1 MPSRSKPAGFI
12 PPQLATLVSEVPQGP
27 EWLHEI
33 KFDGYRF
40 IAVIQGRRARLFTR
54 KGLDWSDR
62 FPGVASACAAL
73 PVKHAV
79 LDGEVVAL
87 LPDGRS
93 SFQALQQA
101 MGGGRHPIV
110 YYGFDLLALNGEDLR
125 PLPLL
130 ERKNRLAA
138 LLRGRRGPGA
148 RTIRFSTHV
157 TSNGNEVLRRAC
169 AMGLEGIVSKRADAP
184 YASTRTR
191 SWLKI
196 KCLNRQEFV
205 VVGFTEPQGRR
216 MGIGALLLGVYD
228 RNELRYAGKVG
239 TGMGD
244 ALLRDLRGRLDRL
257 VRETPAFTGTV
268 SRGLKG
274 ISWVEPRLVVEAE
287 FTEWTD
293 DGRLRHPSFVGLR
306 EDKPA
311 REVKREMPAR

>member
-1 MPSRSKPAGFI
+1 
-12 PPQLATLVSEVPQGP
+12 VPEGP

-40 IAVIQGRRARLFTR
+40 ITVVQDGTARLFTR

-62 FPGVASACAAL
+62 FPGVASACSAL
-73 PVKHAV
+73 PVQQAV

-101 MGGGRHPIV
+101 MGGGGHPIV
-110 YYGFDLLALNGEDLR
+110 YFVFDLLVLNGDDLR
-125 PLPLL
+125 DRPLL
-130 ERKNRLAA
+130 DRKQRLAA
-138 LLRGRRGPGA
+138 LLRGRRGPRA
-148 RTIRFSTHV
+148 RAVRFSTHV
-157 TSNGNEVLRRAC
+157 VGEGDEVLRQAC
-169 AMGLEGIVSKRADAP
+169 RKGLEGIVSKQKDAP

-191 SWLKI
+191 SWFKI

-228 RNELRYAGKVG
+228 RAELRYAGKVG

-244 ALLRDLRGRLDRL
+244 VLLRDLRQRLDRIT
-257 VRETPAFTGTV
+257 RETPAFTGKV

-274 ISWVEPRLVVEAE
+274 ITWVEPKLVVEVA

-293 DGRLRHPSFVGLR
+293 DGRLRHPSFIGLR